1 MSAARQDRVIRWVL
15 IVSAALA
22 ALTLLVAAISLPV
35 LIDASGGIKAQ
46 RRSDETC
53 PSHRASR

>member
-1 MSAARQDRVIRWVL
+1 MSRAERQDRVIRWVL

-35 LIDASGGIKAQ
+35 LIDASG
-46 RRSDETC
+46 
-53 PSHRASR
+53 P